1 MKKINCLNLL
11 LSLLIFSCLVVG
23 CNKKEKTQEGTD
35 PKEPVKVT
43 PTDNSVSEIDKE
55 LLAQINA
62 WTSSSKPLLSDAKAK
77 ELLGKH
83 SCYTCH
89 SLDGSQMIGPTLK
102 GIFGKKGKV
111 IRGDKEVEI
120 TVDELYLLKSL
131 LHPME
136 EITSGYA
143 PMMPP
148 ANLTDEEAR
157 NIVEFMKRLK

>member
-1 MKKINCLNLL
+1 MIKTNYLNLL
-11 LSLLIFSCLVVG
+11 FGLLIFSCLVIG
-23 CNKKEKTQEGTD
+23 CNKKEKPAEGTD
-35 PKEPVKVT
+35 LKESTT
-43 PTDNSVSEIDKE
+43 PAGNSVSEMDKK

-83 SCYTCH
+83 NCYTCH

-102 GIFGKKGKV
+102 GVFGKKTKV
-111 IRGDKEVEI
+111 IQGDKEVEI

-157 NIVEFMKRLK
+157 NIVEFMKKLK